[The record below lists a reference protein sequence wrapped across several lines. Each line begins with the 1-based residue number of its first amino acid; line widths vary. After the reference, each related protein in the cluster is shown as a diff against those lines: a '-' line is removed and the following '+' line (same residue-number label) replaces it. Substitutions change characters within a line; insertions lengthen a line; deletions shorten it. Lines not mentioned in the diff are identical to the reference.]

1 MIIFTV
7 AETSSFVGMTKGFAA
22 APKTFISDR
31 CAAIRSRGAPT
42 SLLQVKF
49 FFSGP
54 THLLTILHFKSLGRA
69 VLKHCRSRSEKMFV
83 CLLSLISW
91 VPEGKLIGGNQLGSI
106 SNRGLLI
113 GTN

>member
-7 AETSSFVGMTKGFAA
+7 AETTSSFVGMTKGFAA

-49 FFSGP
+49 FFRPKSSTYHFAFQKFRSG
-54 THLLTILHFKSLGRA
+54 SA
-69 VLKHCRSRSEKMFV
+69 
-83 CLLSLISW
+83 
-91 VPEGKLIGGNQLGSI
+91 
-106 SNRGLLI
+106 
-113 GTN
+113 